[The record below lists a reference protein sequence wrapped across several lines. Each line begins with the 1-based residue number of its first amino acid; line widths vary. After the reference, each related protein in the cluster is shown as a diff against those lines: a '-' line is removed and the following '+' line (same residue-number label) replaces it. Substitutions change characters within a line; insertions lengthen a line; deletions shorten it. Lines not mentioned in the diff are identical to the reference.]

1 MAKELLSLDYIL
13 ACHIILGSLCCSEV
27 VACDLYPILHVEFS
41 QHLIPLVSWIL
52 PISRI
57 KHDVRRAH
65 DSFVC
70 FDSVDCLLVNHDD
83 ASGRLLGRKVQRN
96 KAIFVSFLLCNG
108 GKGQANNI
116 LDSRCHIVKQMD
128 ERVHFW

>member
-52 PISRI
+52 PISRR

-65 DSFVC
+65 AILVC
-70 FDSVDCLLVNHDD
+70 FDSVDCLLINHDD

-108 GKGQANNI
+108 GKSQANNI
-116 LDSRCHIVKQMD
+116 LYTKGARVQ
-128 ERVHFW
+128 ERYQGVNLG